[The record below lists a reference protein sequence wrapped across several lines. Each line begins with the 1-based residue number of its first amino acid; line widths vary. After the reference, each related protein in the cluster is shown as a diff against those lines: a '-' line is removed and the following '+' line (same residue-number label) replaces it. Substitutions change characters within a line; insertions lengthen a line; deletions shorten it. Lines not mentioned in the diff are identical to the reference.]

1 MELLSLGDEGEEMGT
16 QKLSDL
22 PVIIQLVSG

>member
-1 MELLSLGDEGEEMGT
+1 MELLSLGDEGGEMET

-22 PVIIQLVSG
+22 PVIIQPVND